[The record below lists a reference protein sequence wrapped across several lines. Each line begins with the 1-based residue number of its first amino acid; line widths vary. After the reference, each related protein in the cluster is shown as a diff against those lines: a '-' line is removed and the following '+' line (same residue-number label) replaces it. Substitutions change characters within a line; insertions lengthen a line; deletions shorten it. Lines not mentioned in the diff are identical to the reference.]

1 MGAMPLHCLKG
12 NLAGPGEVIGRPAA
26 SSLPCSR
33 VVLEVVLEE
42 VDSSH
47 VEVAV
52 VGRVDAAAYVDILMR
67 VMLLSETD
75 LAGGLEPWRAMGCA
89 A

>member
-42 VDSSH
+42 AESSRWSGAG
-47 VEVAV
+47 VE
-52 VGRVDAAAYVDILMR
+52 DA
-67 VMLLSETD
+67 
-75 LAGGLEPWRAMGCA
+75 G
-89 A
+89 